1 MAQIIAKTSPL
12 RSVAAAA
19 KIAEERLS

>member
-1 MAQIIAKTSPL
+1 M

-19 KIAEERLS
+19 MK